1 MNIKRFARSWRLCG
15 SLLFG
20 LLFALPL
27 PQARAITD
35 IANLPLFLGGNGT
48 PLAMLVM
55 GRDHKL
61 YYEAYNDA
69 SDLNQDGEIDVGY
82 KPDLTQDNQPLNYFG
97 YFDSY
102 KCYSY
107 SSGVFTPISV
117 TTNKKCS
124 GSWSGDFLN
133 YLTTS
138 RVDALRRVLYGGY
151 RSTDSATAT
160 VLERARIPQDAHSWG
175 KEYRSV
181 AFDGYDIREYTPL
194 PLPSSGTRHLFAN
207 TTLQNDTTQTPL
219 LRVLTNS
226 SYRIWEWVAIE
237 RPVAGDRCLHG
248 SSGPMCES
256 TGGVD
261 TNHPNDNAG
270 FTTLLSR
277 FENSDHLMGTSAP
290 PTPSTPQFTLNGRI
304 ECGSNCNPYG
314 SDDNYI
320 TVIRGDLN
328 VTTAGSYEISVD
340 GDDAVEVIIDGAVV
354 VGWYGGHG
362 KCGTSTS
369 CRDTYKGLITL
380 SAGVHTIEFH
390 HEEVNGEDNYYL
402 YWKGPDSL
410 NAWQIVPTTH
420 FSNLI
425 VSTYDKVVSASTR
438 TDYTVRVKAC
448 VSGLLEPEC
457 KGYPESGPT
466 VYKPTGLL
474 HDYGE
479 TDRMAFGLLTGSFK
493 KHMSGGVLRKN
504 ISSFKNEI
512 NANTGQFIVP
522 ASAGSIVDTISKIRV
537 VGFQG
542 SYAYN
547 DGGCGVP
554 MVTAMQEG
562 RCAMWGN
569 PIAEM
574 MYEGLR
580 YFKGESGS
588 TPAYKVDSATD
599 EFSSFVTADKLNLP
613 LPSWSDPYRSEANGG
628 YPYCSKPFELVIADA
643 PSFDTD
649 QLPGVDANFGIGISS
664 DISGLDVASIGGL
677 IWDNEDGKS
686 GTKNI
691 FIGQSKNDNDS
702 APTPKSV
709 DSFGNI
715 RGLAPEEPTRQG
727 GYYAASVAYFG
738 KTTGIL
744 RQVYMGTSGSTS
756 PYTVRTD
763 TFGVA
768 LSSPLPTI
776 DIPMA
781 NDKKITVVPFAKSV
795 GGSGISATKNQ
806 FQPTNTIVDFFVET
820 IANTGSG
827 NSDTSVNGG
836 RPYVKFRINY
846 EDSEYGSDHDMDA
859 IVTYTFTV
867 NASNQLIINLSSDY
881 AAGGVI
887 QHMGY
892 VISGTTADG
901 VYLEVRDVDT
911 ATGSDP
917 DYFLDTPP
925 TFIGI
930 PPAPDSG
937 TGTWDDNVALPLNA
951 TRTFSP
957 STAATTITAA
967 FIKHDPLWYAAK
979 WGGFID
985 VNDNDLPDQDSE
997 WDRDNDGNPDSY
1009 FLVTNAGKLK
1019 EQLSQSFEEIVRR
1032 TSSAA
1037 AVAVNSSSLIAG
1049 GRLYQAR
1056 FNSGDWTG
1064 ELRALSINPTTGA
1077 TEQEVWLAQD
1087 QLSAQDFNTGRE
1099 ILTIKPSTQG
1109 GIPFRWPNTIPSS
1122 GETNASSIDQAQI
1135 AALNGVDAEGE
1146 ARLKF
1151 LRGDASN
1158 EDPQGNQYRKR
1169 TIGTNRNVLGD
1180 IVDSN
1185 PFYVGSPSAG
1195 YSFGDYRQFSIDNQS
1210 RTPMVYIGAND
1221 GMLHGFN
1228 AETGAEVFAYVPSV
1242 VFSKLNALTESTY
1255 VNQHQF
1261 YVDASPTVLDVQF
1274 SDESWHTVLVSGLRG
1289 GGTSYFALDVTDPT
1303 VLTETNAANVV
1314 LWEFSDADLGLTFNQ
1329 PSLVRRKDSDTNVD
1343 NNPWVAVFGNG
1354 YNSSNAAKTP
1364 TTTAVLYVVNVQD
1377 GQLVRKIDLGEGQGL
1392 STPSVVDI
1400 DADDIADFVY
1410 AGDLEGN
1417 LWRFDI
1423 RSADPNSWTYAKL
1436 TTALDANGNPQPIT
1450 SAPQVTRQLIS
1461 ATDPNTSLMVLFGT
1475 GRYLGVTDVT
1485 NTDQQTFYGIWDD
1498 VDGSACPAGSTT
1510 ACFTR
1515 ADLQAQIYCPGNPVD
1530 PTCQLQVD
1538 ASTTVTS
1545 TGSVSS
1551 GGNSYRITSARC
1563 VEYGAAGAKL
1573 CGDPARAQQ
1582 RGWYLDLKLAGER
1595 VVGDPLIIGSRVAFT
1610 SILPDPDPCA
1620 FGGNSWLNILS
1631 AVDGQRLPATFVAGG
1646 STSGQPT
1653 TSVTEASTGFAPSSV
1668 AITGIASAPNVMRAP
1683 DQQRSILYVS
1693 TSEGTVENYSIVD
1706 TEIGRQ
1712 SWRQLEFQ

>member
-1 MNIKRFARSWRLCG
+1 MNIKRFARSWRLYG

-27 PQARAITD
+27 PQARATTD

-107 SSGVFTPISV
+107 NSGVFTPISV

-151 RSTDSATAT
+151 RSTDSTTAT

-175 KEYRSV
+175 KEYKSV

-194 PLPSSGTRHLFAN
+194 SLPLQNTRHLFAN

-219 LRVLTNS
+219 LRVLTDS
-226 SYRIWEWVAIE
+226 AYRIWEWVAIE
-237 RPVAGDRCLHG
+237 RPVAGDKCLHG
-248 SSGPMCES
+248 SSGPNCVTSATTTWEIVPSSYLTLTQTVYKITTRNSS
-256 TGGVD
+256 TGTSHPSSSSQFDSLVL
-261 TNHPNDNAG
+261 TNAITAN
-270 FTTLLSR
+270 L
-277 FENSDHLMGTSAP
+277 
-290 PTPSTPQFTLNGRI
+290 
-304 ECGSNCNPYG
+304 CGSQSVSTINGGGNPFSG
-314 SDDNYI
+314 VNGCGNDDYL
-320 TVIRGDLN
+320 TVFTGQINIPTDG
-328 VTTAGSYEISVD
+328 TYTFAVD
-340 GDDAVEVIIDGAVV
+340 GDDAVDLQIDGTIVAS
-354 VGWYGGHG
+354 WYGGHA
-362 KCGTSTS
+362 KCD
-369 CRDTYKGLITL
+369 CNTYSGSISLTAGL
-380 SAGVHTIEFH
+380 HTIRFR
-390 HEEVNGEDNYYL
+390 HEEATGDDYYYL
-402 YWKGPDSL
+402 R
-410 NAWQIVPTTH
+410 WQRTVP
-420 FSNLI
+420 
-425 VSTYDKVVSASTR
+425 ASVR

-580 YFKGESGS
+580 YFGGKSGPTS
-588 TPAYKVDSATD
+588 AYAVSSATD

-613 LPSWSDPYRSEANGG
+613 LPSWSDPYRSEADGG

-649 QLPGVDANFGIGISS
+649 QLPGVNANFGSGISS
-664 DISGLDVASIGGL
+664 DIGSLNVASIGQL
-677 IWDNEDGKS
+677 IWNNEDGP

-691 FIGQSKNDNDS
+691 FIGQSASVYDT

-709 DSFGNI
+709 NSFGNI

-738 KTTGIL
+738 KTTGV
-744 RQVYMGTSGSTS
+744 RQINTGSTNHD
-756 PYTVRTD
+756 VKTD

-781 NDKKITVVPFAKSV
+781 NGKKITVVPFAKSV

-937 TGTWDDNVALPLNA
+937 TGTWDDNVALPVTA

-957 STAATTITAA
+957 STAATAITAA

-985 VNDNDLPDQDSE
+985 TNANGLPDQDSE

-1019 EQLSQSFEEIVRR
+1019 EQLSKSFEEIVRR

-1037 AVAVNSSSLIAG
+1037 AVAVNSGSLIAG

-1064 ELRALSINPTTGA
+1064 ELRALSVNPNTGA
-1077 TEQEVWLAQD
+1077 LEQEVWLAQD
-1087 QLSAQDFNTGRE
+1087 QVSAQNFNTGRQ

-1109 GIPFRWPNTIPSS
+1109 GIPFRWPATIPSS

-1135 AALNGVDAEGE
+1135 AALNGSDAQGE

-1180 IVDSN
+1180 IVDSS
-1185 PFYVGSPSAG
+1185 PFYVGLPSAG
-1195 YSFGDYRQFSIDNQS
+1195 YPFGDYRQFSIDHQS
-1210 RTPMVYIGAND
+1210 RAPMVYVGAND

-1228 AETGAEVFAYVPSV
+1228 AETGAEVFAYVPSAM
-1242 VFSKLNALTESTY
+1242 FSKLSALTEPTY

-1261 YVDASPTVLDVQF
+1261 FVDASPTALDVQF
-1274 SDESWHTVLVSGLRG
+1274 SNGSWHTVLVSGLRG
-1289 GGTSYFALDVTDPT
+1289 GGTGYFALDVTDPT
-1303 VLTETNAANVV
+1303 TLTETNAANIV
-1314 LWEFSDADLGLTFNQ
+1314 LWEFTDVDLGLTFSQ
-1329 PSLVRRKDSDTNVD
+1329 PSLVRRKDSDTNAD
-1343 NNPWVAVFGNG
+1343 NNPWIAVFGNG

-1364 TTTAVLYVVNVQD
+1364 ATTAVLYVVNVQD

-1392 STPSVVDI
+1392 STPSVVDV

-1423 RSADPNSWTYAKL
+1423 RSANPNSWSYTKL

-1450 SAPQVTRQLIS
+1450 SSPQVTRQLVS

-1475 GRYLGVTDVT
+1475 GRYLGATDVT

-1510 ACFTR
+1510 ACFAR
-1515 ADLQAQIYCPGNPVD
+1515 ADLQPQIYCPGNPVD

-1538 ASTTVTS
+1538 ANTTVTS
-1545 TGSVSS
+1545 TGSISS
-1551 GGNSYRITSARC
+1551 GGDVYGVTSARC
-1563 VEYGAAGAKL
+1563 VEYGSSPTTKL

-1595 VVGDPLIIGSRVAFT
+1595 MVGDPLILGSRIVFT
-1610 SILPDPDPCA
+1610 SILPDEDPCA
-1620 FGGNSWLNILS
+1620 FGGSSWLNILS
-1631 AVDGQRLPATFVAGG
+1631 AVDGRRLPETFLTGAGA
-1646 STSGQPT
+1646 
-1653 TSVTEASTGFAPSSV
+1653 VTEAGTGFAPSRV
-1668 AITGIASAPNVMRAP
+1668 AITGVASSPNVMRSP
-1683 DQQRSILYVS
+1683 DQQKSVIYVS
-1693 TSEGTVENYSIVD
+1693 TSGGNDGGGGGGGNNGDNLEKYDVVD